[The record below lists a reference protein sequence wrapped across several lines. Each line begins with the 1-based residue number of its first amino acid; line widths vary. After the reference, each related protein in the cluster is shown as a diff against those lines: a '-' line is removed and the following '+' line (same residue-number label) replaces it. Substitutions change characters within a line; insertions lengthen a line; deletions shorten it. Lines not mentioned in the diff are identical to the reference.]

1 MLHRTRRVAQCGVAA
16 ALLATTPFSAQAP
29 PELWLAPASR
39 PSAADAAIARA
50 VVDLADGKAE
60 AALPVFAKSA
70 ADPVIGGYA
79 LLHIGRA
86 QLALENPEAAA
97 EAAERLVAKDPS
109 GYLLEAGL
117 WLAADAAEALEDWR
131 TALDALD
138 RLWELK
144 TPGTPAALLR
154 IGRAAVELK
163 DDARARTAF
172 TTLYYEHALASEAT
186 AAAAELRKID
196 PMPPRPTRDRFV
208 VELGRAERLFGAR
221 RFRDVCPDY
230 RALHGAAA
238 GDERR
243 LVDLRLAQCEFQ
255 LGRHASALKAL
266 RPHVDAPGPRQ
277 PEAKYYYLSTMRMLG
292 RQGEYVALVGRF
304 VDDHPADALAE
315 AALNELGTHYILAD
329 EDEQAARVFADQYA
343 RFPQGV
349 FAERSAWKAGWWAF
363 KTGELAEAAR
373 IFQSAAT
380 THQRSNYRPAW
391 LYWAARSHGEL
402 GDREAAIDGYETT
415 IRHYRNLYHGRLAM
429 RELEELQAP
438 ARPPGAAAVSPAS
451 RVLPPSV
458 VPGAPPRNT
467 PLVQRLLS
475 AGMYD
480 DAIGELRAAQRES
493 GPSPLIDATIAYAYH
508 RKGDL
513 RPAINTMRRAYPQF
527 MAAGGEAL
535 PRDILTVI
543 FPVDY
548 WELISRQAVVRKLDP
563 FLMVAL
569 VAQEST
575 FQPAVRS
582 SANAYGMM
590 QIIPATGRRFA
601 QALRIRPWST
611 ARLTDP
617 EVNVRI
623 GMTYFRQLLDE
634 FGDPAPALAA
644 YNAGEH
650 RVREWL
656 AERPKMDRDVFIE
669 DIPFPE
675 TQNYVKRILGTAEDY
690 RQLYRHLTP
699 GAGSAPGR

>member
-1 MLHRTRRVAQCGVAA
+1 
-16 ALLATTPFSAQAP
+16 
-29 PELWLAPASR
+29 
-39 PSAADAAIARA
+39 
-50 VVDLADGKAE
+50 
-60 AALPVFAKSA
+60 
-70 ADPVIGGYA
+70 
-79 LLHIGRA
+79 
-86 QLALENPEAAA
+86 
-97 EAAERLVAKDPS
+97 
-109 GYLLEAGL
+109 
-117 WLAADAAEALEDWR
+117 
-131 TALDALD
+131 
-138 RLWELK
+138 
-144 TPGTPAALLR
+144 
-154 IGRAAVELK
+154 
-163 DDARARTAF
+163 
-172 TTLYYEHALASEAT
+172 
-186 AAAAELRKID
+186 
-196 PMPPRPTRDRFV
+196 
-208 VELGRAERLFGAR
+208 
-221 RFRDVCPDY
+221 
-230 RALHGAAA
+230 
-238 GDERR
+238 
-243 LVDLRLAQCEFQ
+243 
-255 LGRHASALKAL
+255 
-266 RPHVDAPGPRQ
+266 
-277 PEAKYYYLSTMRMLG
+277 
-292 RQGEYVALVGRF
+292 
-304 VDDHPADALAE
+304 
-315 AALNELGTHYILAD
+315 
-329 EDEQAARVFADQYA
+329 
-343 RFPQGV
+343 
-349 FAERSAWKAGWWAF
+349 
-363 KTGELAEAAR
+363 
-373 IFQSAAT
+373 
-380 THQRSNYRPAW
+380 
-391 LYWAARSHGEL
+391 
-402 GDREAAIDGYETT
+402 
-415 IRHYRNLYHGRLAM
+415 
-429 RELEELQAP
+429 
-438 ARPPGAAAVSPAS
+438 
-451 RVLPPSV
+451 
-458 VPGAPPRNT
+458 
-467 PLVQRLLS
+467 
-475 AGMYD
+475 MYD

>member
-16 ALLATTPFSAQAP
+16 ALLVTTPFSAQAP
-29 PELWLAPASR
+29 PDLWLAPASR

-60 AALPVFAKSA
+60 AALPVFAKNA

-79 LLHIGRA
+79 LLHVGRA

-97 EAAERLVAKDPS
+97 EAAERLLAKDPS
-109 GYLLEAGL
+109 RYLLEAGL
-117 WLAADAAEALEDWR
+117 WLAADAAEAREDWR
-131 TALDALD
+131 TALDALE
-138 RLWELK
+138 RLRELK

-292 RQGEYVALVGRF
+292 RQDEYVALVLRF
-304 VDDHPADALAE
+304 VDDHPGDALAE

-373 IFQSAAT
+373 IFQSAAA

-415 IRHYRNLYHGRLAM
+415 IRYYRNLYHGRLAM
-429 RELEELQAP
+429 RELAELQAP
-438 ARPPGAAAVSPAS
+438 ARPPGAAAGSPAS

-467 PLVQRLLS
+467 PLVQRLLN

-675 TQNYVKRILGTAEDY
+675 TQNYVKRILGSAEDY

-699 GAGSAPGR
+699 GAGSASGR